1 MSKSASYNCW
11 DEWDEVDYGDRWE
24 EYDDY
29 IEYNEWDEYDD
40 SYGECYTAGVYSE
53 CTTQDTY
60 DDYDDYSE
68 YNEWD
73 EHDDYGECYTA
84 GVYADCGAQD
94 QDYGEVD
101 CPPGDS
107 TYKDNTVNPG
117 EGGDPGGSKQYKVL
131 DILTSQYQI
140 DGYIFDYIMHDTK
153 KNTMIASTRNEE
165 HFVSVEIAGSYDIDD
180 DGDYC
185 VSSYSAVTSEEVIR
199 VNDFLKTIFLTAAD
213 SDIYYDENHGGTMI
227 FSGIVGVYIQ
237 PGQIICQSTAYVK
250 NPDSTYIIEFFK
262 VRDVIS
268 EQIGGIADLQYE
280 SDSEQTIAKSNDDTV
295 YRVDVYNAE
304 FYLDER
310 YVRYKSSVVCE
321 ELMLAKQ
328 AIVEQ
333 FGVPYVDIV
342 CDNNRITYMDNGGI
356 SYEILWDDIGG
367 YYYYDYDYYIPANA
381 ELTST
386 VYIPTQPAVPSN
398 YYRVIRQIQQMT
410 GLPESVITQDED
422 GLTYVYG
429 VAVYVPQAIK
439 FGGQVYATWDAVVS
453 ALRSAFIDIQS
464 YIHSKGFYHGA
475 DDSGVSYD
483 SIVYDSGYKKML
495 LLRVGLNIEKRI
507 RIVDGTDY
515 YDLALDESYIE
526 DAVKDAFGV
535 SAEELGAHAIE
546 DRILQTYFYN
556 DLHIT
561 KQRVLKYSSESFYV
575 HGKKYNIGSY
585 STTYNG
591 HKYLD
596 KEKLLSLVKLLIPT
610 LQLVSIKPEQESDEN
625 YTLFA
630 DKSATI
636 KLSGTNLDHTAIQVT
651 EPNGESTWYE
661 QYFASSLSTAVSA
674 KISFKDAG
682 TYIIKCRGRNTI
694 EPERVGETITYSRT
708 SEKTITVTV
717 YPALAGGLVYLKPY
731 AEYTGCTVSENSS
744 YTTVRYQHDHYGD
757 PETVNYYKQIASP
770 GAYQRKCAYDS
781 YGMYL
786 KRDDFRMDM
795 DFDIVTDNNKN
806 RDWYLEKRIWRL
818 WRNGKVASFSN
829 TMTDSD
835 GKQYVD
841 VNQNGNTRKIYIEPT
856 NNSFYTNT
864 SDRESI
870 RLVNNH
876 LVMPEDVMFN
886 LFGVGVR
893 EYITNNY
900 IMNAPDTNI
909 AGAGSNITIFG
920 LPLNVTCVFANDEKN
935 YTDEK
940 NITTAMNTYFSNNLV
955 NVFNAIPEAYRDSF
969 NYQYSANGIGKV
981 YLGDKLLNIPSMI
994 TKSIKSIN
1002 PNSYTDKN
1010 DYAKDALYAKM
1021 SDIENALEAEEPETK
1036 QIVIYGAGFGG
1047 FCAAYQAAKYR
1058 NDLKA
1063 SGEYDGDI
1071 NIVLI
1076 NPVPVPKL
1084 GGIGTVGGQ
1093 NYWDYGFQKINDKN
1107 YDIHGGTFTD
1117 VLATRERGVHHFYD
1131 RYNNLAMSEKMHDS
1145 LEDVNVDFES
1155 YIQHDIVD
1163 IEKDGDNIKSVT
1175 VRKIQRNNGVV
1186 EYVGQETTIY
1196 GDVFIDASEDG
1207 KLTMLS
1213 APYTVGRYDYPQSL
1227 LDIDKKDNVILH
1239 PGCTL
1244 MILLKA
1250 TSVSGIDGNIE
1261 NLEARDDIK
1270 DCGNQEFTG
1279 RRDEK
1284 CIYEFNERHKNSGF
1298 LIKPTNS
1305 AKNIDQVIN
1314 ANGRTYKTWW
1324 LNSLLFFNVD
1334 GTLHE
1339 RDIQS
1344 GLRERSSLYMT
1355 TDEAWQK
1362 AREFIKDNEEEML
1375 SVYRSLGYENAEF
1388 VRYSEVPEMNDGS
1401 HASDDIVCG
1410 DILYIRETIHS
1421 VIDEN
1426 SIGVGTENTNYAI
1439 TPNDALY
1446 AGGINSGNDMP
1457 DSRYRNTSIALAKY
1471 NPDIHP
1477 YVFDNIIDDEGY
1489 YCWWMDS
1496 FAKIRNWDYVGDLSK
1511 TPQHESDD
1519 AIKERM
1525 ANNQV
1530 CAQDPINTIYMPYS
1544 VLINAKAHN
1553 LLIPGYAACIPS
1565 AAWGEIRV
1573 FPNLCSL
1580 GDAAGVAA
1588 IYHAINSG
1596 NDCYNVTDSKIRDIQ
1611 DRLLDIGAI
1620 IYKEDI
1626 TPVPNN

>member
-29 IEYNEWDEYDD
+29 VEYNEWDEYDD

-117 EGGDPGGSKQYKVL
+117 EGGEPDGNKQYKVL
-131 DILTSQYQI
+131 DILTSQYQV
-140 DGYIFDYIMHDTK
+140 DGYIFDYLMHDTK
-153 KNTMIASTRNEE
+153 KNTMIASTRNED
-165 HFVSVEIAGSYDIDD
+165 HFVSVEIAGSYDIDE

-213 SDIYYDENHGGTMI
+213 NDIYYDENHGGTMI

-237 PGQIICQSTAYVK
+237 PGQIVCKSTAYVK
-250 NPDSTYIIEFFK
+250 DPDETYIIEFFK
-262 VRDVIS
+262 VRDIIS
-268 EQIGGIADLQYE
+268 EKIGGIEDLQYE
-280 SDSEQTIAKSNDDTV
+280 SDSEQTIVKSTDDTV

-333 FGVPYVDIV
+333 FGVPYIDIV

-381 ELTST
+381 KLTST
-386 VYIPTQPAVPSN
+386 VYIPIQQAVPSN
-398 YYRVIRQIQQMT
+398 YYRVVRQIQQMT
-410 GLPESVITQDED
+410 GLPDSVITQDED

-429 VAVYVPQAIK
+429 AAVYVPQAIK

-453 ALRSAFIDIQS
+453 ALRSAFVDIQS

-483 SIVYDSGYKKML
+483 AIVYDGGYKKML
-495 LLRVGLNIEKRI
+495 LLRVGLNIVKRI

-546 DRILQTYFYN
+546 DRILKTYFYN

-561 KQRVLKYSSESFYV
+561 KQRVSKYSNESFYV
-575 HGKKYNIGSY
+575 HGKKYNVGSY

-596 KEKLLSLVKLLIPT
+596 KEKLLSLVKSLIPT
-610 LQLVSIKPEQESDEN
+610 LQPVSIKPEQENDEN

-630 DKSATI
+630 NESAII

-661 QYFASSLSTAVSA
+661 QYFTSSLATAVSA

-682 TYIIKCRGRNTI
+682 MYIIKCRGRNTI
-694 EPERVGETITYSRT
+694 EPERVGETITYSWAT
-708 SEKTITVTV
+708 EKTITVTV
-717 YPALAGGLVYLKPY
+717 YPALADGLVYLKPY

-744 YTTVRYQHDHYGD
+744 YTTVKYQHDHYGD

-829 TMTDSD
+829 VKYDSQGRAYYD
-835 GKQYVD
+835 I
-841 VNQNGNTRKIYIEPT
+841 NMNGNTKKVYKDPELNRFDIKILEGDPYTVQSNAVSLYSESRPT
-856 NNSFYTNT
+856 
-864 SDRESI
+864 I
-870 RLVNNH
+870 RNVNNH
-876 LVMPEDVMFN
+876 LVMPQDRMYALFDYSVKLREYVESNYLMKDPAHDLSGNGTNILLFGDILNVDCMFN
-886 LFGVGVR
+886 NDGHNYSSVAKIKEAMN
-893 EYITNNY
+893 EYFNEHLVNIYDNLPTVLQEAFSYTASETTKLGTLSFEGFDIEVPGSIITRSISEVN
-900 IMNAPDTNI
+900 P
-909 AGAGSNITIFG
+909 
-920 LPLNVTCVFANDEKN
+920 EN
-935 YTDEK
+935 YTD
-940 NITTAMNTYFSNNLV
+940 
-955 NVFNAIPEAYRDSF
+955 
-969 NYQYSANGIGKV
+969 
-981 YLGDKLLNIPSMI
+981 
-994 TKSIKSIN
+994 
-1002 PNSYTDKN
+1002 YTE
-1010 DYAKDALYAKM
+1010 YAKVALYAK
-1021 SDIENALEAEEPETK
+1021 AEEVSK
-1036 QIVIYGAGFGG
+1036 MNKYRRIVVYGGG
-1047 FCAAYQAAKYR
+1047 YSGVCAAYKAAQYS
-1058 NDLKA
+1058 NTLTDFDF
-1063 SGEYDGDI
+1063 EV
-1071 NIVLI
+1071 VLI
-1076 NPVPVPKL
+1076 NPVPVPYI

-1093 NYWDYGFQKINDKN
+1093 NFWDTRR
-1107 YDIHGGTFTD
+1107 YDNRFPYRGSLANVMSWNEAAGTI
-1117 VLATRERGVHHFYD
+1117 EED
-1131 RYNNLAMSEKMHDS
+1131 RYNTDQKAAY
-1145 LEDVNVDFES
+1145 LEGLLLNENVKIYE
-1155 YIQHDIVD
+1155 QHDIVD
-1163 IEKDGDNIKSVT
+1163 IAQDVNGKIKSVT
-1175 VRKIQRNNGVV
+1175 IKKIKRGSDGIVDYAGSASTV
-1186 EYVGQETTIY
+1186 F
-1196 GDVFIDASEDG
+1196 GDVFVDASEDG

-1213 APYTVGRYDYPQSL
+1213 AHDAEGRPAYTRGRYDYPADTLTPPEGEWSKAKQPAATIMFKLKCSDAL
-1227 LDIDKKDNVILH
+1227 VINE
-1239 PGCTL
+1239 
-1244 MILLKA
+1244 
-1250 TSVSGIDGNIE
+1250 DGY
-1261 NLEARDDIK
+1261 K
-1270 DCGNQEFTG
+1270 SQGVFTCGNKAFNNGEHKMYQ
-1279 RRDEK
+1279 
-1284 CIYEFNERHKNSGF
+1284 FNEKIRNLRF
-1298 LIKPTNS
+1298 MVKPVNS
-1305 AKNIDQVIN
+1305 AWNGGVTD
-1314 ANGRTYKTWW
+1314 ANGKTEWW
-1324 LNSLLFFNVD
+1324 VNSILIFGVD
-1334 GTLHE
+1334 GTLHN
-1339 RDIQS
+1339 RD
-1344 GLRERSSLYMT
+1344 SSDYMPLSADAFEEELDNNKT
-1355 TDEAWQK
+1355 LNHEMISTDDAWLLGR
-1362 AREFIKDNEEEML
+1362 AFIKKYEQELIEI
-1375 SVYRSLGYENAEF
+1375 YRDLGFENAEF
-1388 VRYSEVPEMNDGS
+1388 VKDNNGE
-1401 HASDDIVCG
+1401 IVTG
-1410 DILYIRETIHS
+1410 EILYIRETIHA
-1421 VIDEN
+1421 VKDADMIAN
-1426 SIGVGTENTNYAI
+1426 GTENDNYEVTMRHCHYSYLDDEQDDPAD
-1439 TPNDALY
+1439 PH
-1446 AGGINSGNDMP
+1446 
-1457 DSRYRNTSIALAKY
+1457 SIGLAFY
-1471 NPDIHP
+1471 WSDIHP
-1477 YVFDNIIDDEGY
+1477 FIKDDCIDDNSYVWGEKSY
-1489 YCWWMDS
+1489 K
-1496 FAKIRNWDYVGDLSK
+1496 KIRHEVEGLSGDSPIEPAFIPYEALTTKYV
-1511 TPQHESDD
+1511 P
-1519 AIKERM
+1519 
-1525 ANNQV
+1525 
-1530 CAQDPINTIYMPYS
+1530 
-1544 VLINAKAHN
+1544 N
-1553 LLIPGYAACIPS
+1553 LLISGYAVNAS
-1565 AAWGEIRV
+1565 SFAWSEIRV
-1573 FPNLCSL
+1573 FPNLCVL

-1588 IYHAINSG
+1588 VTALLSGYNPYELKDIAGVRIVLRRYNAIL
-1596 NDCYNVTDSKIRDIQ
+1596 
-1611 DRLLDIGAI
+1611 DRN
-1620 IYKEDI
+1620 E
-1626 TPVPNN
+1626 VV